1 MGLGQKILIG
11 IGATLLLFFLF
22 LALLPAL
29 VNMERYRDA
38 IAERMGK
45 ALGRPL
51 SVGAIRLSPFALGV
65 EVRGIQISE
74 RPAFGER
81 PFVEAEALKVRF
93 NLLPLLKG
101 QVKVREALLEKP
113 RIILIRDREGRW
125 NVEDLFPP
133 RPPLHQPLRQG
144 GRGREPEAKRVGRAS
159 LFPGLALG
167 ELKIRKA
174 RVTLE
179 TPGLGVRRDRSA
191 SLDLDVSRASFQDP
205 IRFHLTA
212 TFDDDLGSL
221 EASGDIGPWSEDGP
235 PVKAALTARG
245 LQAASWLRSLNKVPF
260 HLTGGV
266 DGRLTLHGPWKRLAL
281 RGDMNLRNLGI
292 SFRGISPKA
301 VGEEGWLQ
309 FQGRQEGTGLVFD
322 QIRLTTKTLTVKG
335 SLRIADLKHP
345 EIRFSLSSPRLE
357 LQDLLAAS
365 SPSPPWVRGV
375 AWAAVGHGAPAKS
388 PEGGRGLAA
397 SGEVHVADVRW
408 GTLRLR
414 NLSSEVLYNHPILK
428 LENLTASM
436 YGGKLT
442 AEVKVDLTGRWPR
455 LTLNSRLEEV
465 RTEPLLK
472 ALRQEHRWLLEG
484 ILNVQSKVK
493 VHGPL
498 NASAL
503 GAASGEGR
511 VAIREGRLK
520 GYAPL
525 ERVMEALAPLLA
537 ARGLDIHFGEFDDLK
552 GHFILE
558 KGSLRTRDL
567 TLRKGEGILT
577 AVGSLGLLDSSLD
590 FDVTAKLPKATLE
603 AKLTGTV
610 MDPIVVPKKATLRRR
625 IEIRIPKKEEGG
637 RLKGLLRE
645 LFKK

>member
-1 MGLGQKILIG
+1 MKKVLIG
-11 IGATLLLFFLF
+11 SGAALLLLLLF
-22 LALLPAL
+22 LALLPTL

-38 IAERMGK
+38 IAGRMGK

-65 EVRGIQISE
+65 EVRGIHIGE

-93 NLLPLLKG
+93 DLLPLLKG
-101 QVKVREALLEKP
+101 RVRVREALLEKP

-125 NVEDLFPP
+125 NVEDLLPP
-133 RPPLHQPLRQG
+133 RSPLHKPLKQA
-144 GRGREPEAKRVGRAS
+144 GRGREPEAKRAGRGP

-179 TPGLGVRRDRSA
+179 APGLGAEMGRSV
-191 SLDLDVSRASFQDP
+191 SLDLDVSQVSFQDP

-221 EASGDIGPWSEDGP
+221 EASGDIGPWSEEGP
-235 PVKAALTARG
+235 TVKAALTARG

-266 DGRLTLHGPWKRLAL
+266 DGRLTLQGPWKRLAL
-281 RGDMNLRNLGI
+281 TGDMNLRDLGI
-292 SFRGISPKA
+292 SSRGIPPKV
-301 VGEEGWLQ
+301 VGEEGRLQ

-322 QIRLTTKTLTVKG
+322 QISLTTRTLTVKG
-335 SLRIADLKHP
+335 SLQIADLKRP
-345 EIRFSLSSPRLE
+345 EVRFSLSSPRLE

-365 SPSPPWVRGV
+365 SLSPPRARGV
-375 AWAAVGHGAPAKS
+375 AWAAVGHGVPAKS
-388 PEGGRGLAA
+388 PERGGGLAA

-408 GTLRLR
+408 GTFRLQ
-414 NLSSEVLYNHPILK
+414 NLSSAVLYNRSILK

-442 AEVKVDLTGRWPR
+442 AEVQVDLTGRWPS

-465 RTEPLLK
+465 RTEPLSK
-472 ALRQEHRWLLEG
+472 AFRKERRWLLEG
-484 ILNVQSKVK
+484 ILNLRSRVRI
-493 VHGPL
+493 HGPL
-498 NASAL
+498 NASTL
-503 GAASGEGR
+503 GAASGEGS

-537 ARGLDIHFGEFDDLK
+537 ARGLDIHFGEFEDLK
-552 GHFILE
+552 GHFVLE
-558 KGSLRTRDL
+558 KGFLRTRDL
-567 TLRKGEGILT
+567 TLRKGEGALI
-577 AVGSLGLLDSSLD
+577 AAGSLGLLDSSLD

-610 MDPIVVPKKATLRRR
+610 TDPIVVPEKATLKRR
-625 IEIRIPKKEEGG
+625 IEIRIPEREEWG
-637 RLKGLLRE
+637 RLKRLLRE